1 MDHNKATYYHVFD
14 LVIFSLPFSIPF
26 LNHHFQN
33 AVNRVPSNGIANT
46 LHKPARINGA
56 HGPCLTLG
64 VVYSC
69 SIPVRK
75 GTERVDEREKC

>member
-14 LVIFSLPFSIPF
+14 LVIFSLSFSIPF
-26 LNHHFQN
+26 LNYHLQN

-46 LHKPARINGA
+46 FYKLARINGA

-64 VVYSC
+64 VVASL
-69 SIPVRK
+69 
-75 GTERVDEREKC
+75 

>member
-1 MDHNKATYYHVFD
+1 MDHNRATYYHVFD
-14 LVIFSLPFSIPF
+14 FVISPLIFYSLPKLPPSKC
-26 LNHHFQN
+26 
-33 AVNRVPSNGIANT
+33 VPSNGIANT